1 MIIETQDKKIIDTE
15 KENSD
20 LQALVAED
28 LHSLYLKYA
37 KLGISFYAVVPPD
50 KEKNIKGFF
59 TRNLM
64 SQNGME
70 IFQAVTKPIANDLYQ
85 TTKGEVLLVIMDKK
99 NLEKFDKMMEG
110 ESQ

>member
-28 LHSLYLKYA
+28 LHTLYLKYA

-50 KEKNIKGFF
+50 QEKNIQGFF
-59 TRNLM
+59 TRHLQSRNGLELFRHLLGPI
-64 SQNGME
+64 SQDLLKCTNGDFNISILHSTME
-70 IFQAVTKPIANDLYQ
+70 AKL
-85 TTKGEVLLVIMDKK
+85 KK
-99 NLEKFDKMMEG
+99 LTEE
-110 ESQ
+110 EL